1 MSDTVTLWKPAV
13 WTAAITAR
21 SRRSRCAS
29 RTSSA
34 GSPLRPRGRPRS
46 PSWVPASSPS
56 CLTSGHAPTMSSVLK
71 YAIVLLRPLG
81 SPDRRALRGPHERD
95 YSRTSHRPQRGVV
108 AVAAP
113 TPHPPGHR
121 SPGHLPGHHWAG
133 HDHALL
139 RAVRGWLCIPVHPRQ
154 PAHELHVLRAD
165 PGLRGAYR
173 GVGIAVRRAHRPVR
187 PGQPGGV
194 RTAVHRGIRGLRPT
208 DRDEQMELYDLRLH
222 HRVRGGRLPGGTRR
236 AVP

>member
-1 MSDTVTLWKPAV
+1 MSATVTLWKPAV

-21 SRRSRCAS
+21 SRRSRCAP

-108 AVAAP
+108 AVA
-113 TPHPPGHR
+113 G
-121 SPGHLPGHHWAG
+121 AG
-133 HDHALL
+133 SAVVALL
-139 RAVRGWLCIPVHPRQ
+139 RAPPMAAG
-154 PAHELHVLRAD
+154 
-165 PGLRGAYR
+165 R
-173 GVGIAVRRAHRPVR
+173 GVQRPPEEEPRR
-187 PGQPGGV
+187 GTG
-194 RTAVHRGIRGLRPT
+194 
-208 DRDEQMELYDLRLH
+208 ES
-222 HRVRGGRLPGGTRR
+222 GGRGKGRDLWAPLHLKKKKTLT
-236 AVP
+236 